1 MNRGNWDEPVT
12 IETMKL
18 GHYRT
23 ISTTE
28 EAARVLTGDWP
39 IEHGEALLDACRV
52 CMDVLE
58 GKKEPEAAREAF
70 LKAAEEAGV
79 FIRSVDGRRR
89 P

>member
-1 MNRGNWDEPVT
+1 MNRGNWDQPVT

-23 ISTTE
+23 ITSTD

-39 IEHGEALLDACRV
+39 ITQGEALLEACRV

-58 GKKEPEAAREAF
+58 GKKAPAAARDAF

-79 FIRSVDGRRR
+79 FIR